1 MMLVTLNLRLR
12 IFLLFV
18 GVAAACAGIVAASLY
33 FAYLRTVETGKGEGF
48 LFAGILSG
56 FGILAVTAGV
66 WLLFDENVAKPID
79 RIAAALRVRAHTDA
93 EVRLD
98 PHQARYLGDLAPA
111 VEAVTGQL
119 SKVSAEVEDVLAM
132 KTANL
137 MAERAHLAILLTEI
151 PVAIVLVSPT
161 HRIMLYDG
169 QAADVLGQVHVPR
182 LSASVFEY
190 FNETELRSAYEKLSD
205 KRTEV
210 DVKVRC
216 ARGNLTF
223 ELRLKRLSKASGYMI
238 LVDAAQARISPEAAR
253 PLIYDFDLS
262 EHEGEHE
269 IETRAIRDLTFVVF
283 DTETTGLTP
292 HRDELVQI
300 GAVRVVK
307 GRIVEGEKLDM
318 YVNPGRSIPPASTRV
333 HGITDEMVAGAPD
346 PATAVSRFH
355 EFVRDAVIVAH
366 NAPFDMAFLHRHGK
380 TLGLD
385 WDHPILDTVLLSAVV
400 FGDGEK
406 HTLDALC
413 TRLGVTV
420 PEELRHTALGDAQAT
435 AEALCRMLP
444 ILASR
449 GYRTFSDVIDQTRKH
464 GRLLKDLN

>member
-1 MMLVTLNLRLR
+1 MMLLRLNLRLR
-12 IFLLFV
+12 IFLLFA
-18 GVAAACAGIVAASLY
+18 GVATACTGIVAASLY
-33 FAYLRTVETGKGEGF
+33 LGYFRAVEADKGAGF
-48 LFAGILSG
+48 LFAGVLSG
-56 FGILAVTAGV
+56 FGILAVAAGV
-66 WLLFDENVAKPID
+66 WLLFDENVAKPIE

-93 EVRLD
+93 DVSLD
-98 PHQARYLGDLAPA
+98 AHQARYLGDLSPA
-111 VEAVTGQL
+111 IEAATGQL

-137 MAERAHLAILLTEI
+137 MAERSLLAVLLTEI
-151 PVAIVLVSPT
+151 PVAIVLVSPA

-182 LSASVFEY
+182 LNASIFEY
-190 FNETELRSAYEKLSD
+190 FNETELRAACQELSE
-205 KRTEV
+205 KRTEAI
-210 DVKVRC
+210 VKVRC

-238 LVDAAQARISPEAAR
+238 LVEAAQARISPEAAR

-262 EHEGEHE
+262 ENEGEYE
-269 IETRAIRDLTFVVF
+269 IETRPIEDLTFVVF

-292 HRDELVQI
+292 HKDELVQI

-307 GRIVEGEKLDM
+307 GKIIEGEQLDM
-318 YVNPGRSIPPASTRV
+318 YINPGRSIPPASTRV
-333 HGITDEMVAGAPD
+333 HGITDDMVADAPD
-346 PATAVSRFH
+346 AAAAVCRFH

-380 TLGLD
+380 SLGLD

-400 FGDGEK
+400 FGGGEK

-413 TRLGVTV
+413 ERLGITV
-420 PEELRHTALGDAQAT
+420 PEERRHTALGDAQVT

-444 ILASR
+444 ILSSR
-449 GYRTFSDVIDQTRKH
+449 GYRTFSEVIEQTRRH

>member
-1 MMLVTLNLRLR
+1 MLMSLSLRLR
-12 IFLLFV
+12 VFLLFG
-18 GVAAACAGIVAASLY
+18 GVAAACGAIVGAAL
-33 FAYLRTVETGKGEGF
+33 FFGYLRTADAGAGTGF
-48 LFAGILSG
+48 LIAGILSG
-56 FGILAVTAGV
+56 FGILAITVV
-66 WLLFDENVAKPID
+66 IWLLFDENVAKPIE
-79 RIAAALRVRAHTDA
+79 RIAAAMRVHAHTGA
-93 EVRLD
+93 NVNLA
-98 PHQARYLGDLAPA
+98 PHDARYLGDLAPA
-111 VEAVTGQL
+111 VEAVTGLL
-119 SKVSAEVEDVLAM
+119 SKASTEAEDIVAM
-132 KTANL
+132 KTASL
-137 MAERAHLAILLTEI
+137 MAERAHLSILLTEI

-161 HRIMLYDG
+161 HQIMLYDG

-182 LSASVFEY
+182 LSASIFDY
-190 FNETELRSAYEKLSD
+190 FNEVELRAAHGELSE

-210 DVKVRC
+210 LVKVRC

-238 LVDAAQARISPEAAR
+238 LVDAAQARISPDAAR

-269 IETRAIRDLTFVVF
+269 IEQRVIEDLTYVVF

-292 HRDELVQI
+292 HKDELVQI

-307 GRIVEGEKLDM
+307 GKIVEGERLEM
-318 YVNPGRSIPPASTRV
+318 FVNPGRPIPPASTRV
-333 HGITDEMVAGAPD
+333 HGITDDMVAGAPD
-346 PATAVSRFH
+346 AATAVSRFH
-355 EFVRDAVIVAH
+355 EFVRGAVIVAH

-385 WDHPILDTVLLSAVV
+385 WDHPMLDTVLLSAVV
-400 FGDGEK
+400 FGDSEK

-413 TRLGVTV
+413 ARLGVTI
-420 PEELRHTALGDAQAT
+420 PEDLRHTALGDAQAT

-449 GYRTFSDVIDQTRKH
+449 GYRTFSDVIHQTRKH